1 MGHTEDGTSRGDSRA
16 CIVDV
21 EGVHGWK
28 QSHRFQFP
36 QVRMYEVDSWAA
48 CLSDRVSLEALRRLQ
63 RTTANTGVG
72 SGNGYFGR
80 SAEQAPEIQIDRG
93 RCPQRGGRSAYVY
106 REGLD
111 SRETVA
117 VIRKV
122 ASKQDV
128 VEGLRGLTDAD
139 LRRLEGIARVRAVGL
154 HEVEWQDL
162 LHEAVVRTL
171 DGARQWPTDVG
182 LVVFLRETMRSIA
195 SEHWRRRRID
205 PIVPDSRLRD
215 PPEDVEATVL
225 DSVVDSTA
233 DPERD
238 AAAAETIAQIE
249 KAFQGDLEALHVL
262 WGMALGISP
271 SEIQDEGHMDARR
284 YASTQRRIR
293 RTLAKVFPD
302 RGETQ

>member
-1 MGHTEDGTSRGDSRA
+1 MDHSKDGTSRRDSRA
-16 CIVDV
+16 CILDV
-21 EGVHGWK
+21 ERVNGRK
-28 QSHRFQFP
+28 ESHWFQLP
-36 QVRMYEVDSWAA
+36 SVGMYEVES
-48 CLSDRVSLEALRRLQ
+48 CVLYLSDLVSLEGLRRLQ
-63 RTTANTGVG
+63 GAATNTGVV
-72 SGNGYFGR
+72 SASGYFR
-80 SAEQAPEIQIDRG
+80 RLAEQASDTQIESG
-93 RCPQRGGRSAYVY
+93 RCPQPGARAAYVF

-111 SRETVA
+111 SRETVG
-117 VIRKV
+117 VIHNV

-139 LRRLEGIARVRAVGL
+139 LRRLEGIARVRALGL
-154 HEVEWQDL
+154 HELEWQDL

-171 DGARQWPTDVG
+171 DGARQWPIDVG

-215 PPEDVEATVL
+215 SPEDADATVL
-225 DSVVDSTA
+225 ESIVDPTA

-238 AAAAETIAQIE
+238 AAAAETIARIE
-249 KAFQGDLEALHVL
+249 EAFEGDPEALHVL
-262 WGMALGISP
+262 WGMALGKSP
-271 SEIQDEGHMDARR
+271 SEIQDEGHMNARR

-302 RGETQ
+302 KGAKQ